1 MKREALRR
9 DYHALMKERGVDVI
23 LCPSYVGAGVLLGEP
38 RCWRYTA
45 MWNVLDQPCISFP
58 SGIRVDEAVDSL
70 DESHTP
76 RSEEDE
82 WEGSA
87 CE

>member
-9 DYHALMKERGVDVI
+9 DYHALMKDRGADVI

-58 SGIRVDEAVDSL
+58 SGTQVDKAIDSP

-82 WEGSA
+82 REGRA